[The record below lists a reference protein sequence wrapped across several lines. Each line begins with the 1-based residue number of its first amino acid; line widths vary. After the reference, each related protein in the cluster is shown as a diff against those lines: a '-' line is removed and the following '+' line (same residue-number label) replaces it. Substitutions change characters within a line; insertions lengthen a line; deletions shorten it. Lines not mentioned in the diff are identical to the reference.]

1 MWLLCQEILWH
12 VNTPIIKGLLTPPRL
27 RSEKEFRIT
36 LQKIVLQS
44 YAEYNV
50 MSFLHFILT
59 PIPQHLNGFKICL
72 FNW

>member
-44 YAEYNV
+44 YAEFVNSISV
-50 MSFLHFILT
+50 VRVDCMLSLL
-59 PIPQHLNGFKICL
+59 
-72 FNW
+72 

>member
-1 MWLLCQEILWH
+1 MWLLSQEILWH

-44 YAEYNV
+44 YAEVCYSRNKIV
-50 MSFLHFILT
+50 VNMIIIGHAFI
-59 PIPQHLNGFKICL
+59 KI
-72 FNW
+72 